1 MATTSKP
8 WWETW
13 RLTAA
18 GFDITNDLSPDE
30 LAIIKKVVEAVYNRK
45 WKAQAFSR

>member
-13 RLTAA
+13 QLTVA
-18 GFDITNDLSPDE
+18 GFDITDDLSSNE
-30 LAIIKKVVEAVYNRK
+30 LDQIRKIVEAVYNRK
-45 WKAQAFSR
+45 WKAQRV